1 MPLASPSSAIR
12 RSPSRSQ
19 ARPRARVGAARRP
32 TRPVADRVPIVRSET
47 PLDAEG
53 LKSRLLA
60 SIRQAHPQA
69 DLAVAERAFDLAIE
83 AHSTQVRASGE
94 PYVTHPIA
102 SAQILADLGID
113 PVAVAAALLH
123 DVPEDTEYSLAD
135 VEEQFGPEIAHLVD
149 GVTKLSKFSTHSHEQ
164 QQAENIRKMF
174 LAMADDIRVV
184 LIKLADR
191 LHNMRT
197 LGYLK
202 AEKQQRI
209 ARQTQEIYAPLAE
222 RLGIWQIKWELEDL
236 SFKVLEP
243 EAFRELARL
252 LDTRRRGRESYIE
265 RAIEE
270 LRPRLEQAG
279 IDAELQGRPKHIYS
293 IWKKMQRKSAEF
305 GEIYDVYAIRL
316 LVDEIRDCYA
326 ALGIVHALWRPIP
339 GQFDDYIAVPKNNLY
354 QSLHTA
360 VIALDGKPL
369 EIQIRTHAMHQV
381 SEVGIAAHW
390 RYKEGS
396 KAERDYD
403 AKLAWLRQL
412 MEWQRDVS
420 ESDATEFVEGIKLD
434 IFQDQVFVFT
444 PRGDVKD
451 LPAGATP
458 LDFAYRIHTDIGHRT
473 IGAKVNNR
481 LVPLDY
487 RLKNGDIVEIVT
499 TKGEHGPSRDWL
511 NIVRTSHAREKIRQW
526 FKKKDRA
533 ENIVHGRESLER
545 ELRRLA
551 RTSIQSVGLDR
562 IAEVARLYNHDT
574 VDDFFA
580 AIGYGAIGTQQVV
593 MRLGVLDDGHLRAA
607 HGRAPAAGEDR
618 RGPGQGGGGPAG
630 PVRQVLPPDP
640 GRPDPGVHHPRQGD
654 HRPPSLLPDGAQRAR
669 GHPADRRRVGG
680 RAGPDVPDRDPR
692 RGLRPD
698 GPPVRHHAGHGGEQG
713 QHPVGERRREPR
725 PHGGGGD
732 DPPGRVGGAAGEGD
746 ESGRAT
752 QGRAERAARSG
763 VAAASP
769 AHGGKMAPDPG
780 PAIDV
785 RPLTPADRV
794 QWARLL
800 ATCFDREPEQME
812 ALLAWFH
819 AGFPLVTMGAW
830 DGDRLVA
837 QYNCRLLDLRIPGMA
852 DPVPA
857 GMGLNMAVDPG
868 YRGRGLLDLVATPV
882 HEEIARRGCVAGVGF
897 SSAGGLAATRASRR
911 YAYEVLGPMVSVA
924 IPVARARYP
933 AALAMTEAWPDGAMD
948 LPAHDDGLVR
958 YAVTPAS
965 LRHRFAEHPFRRYA
979 YAVRR
984 REGAIDGLIVYRP
997 TSLRGIPGVSLLAA
1011 YGDDLRGLLGG
1022 FAASLRP
1029 RRRMLVHLVAS
1040 PGSPLHAA
1048 AASIGP
1054 AFRVRLTRHPYH
1066 LIARALATD
1075 VPPCLFEL
1083 DRWDCAG
1090 GDIL

>member
-1 MPLASPSSAIR
+1 MPAGIPPRCAPSSSP
-12 RSPSRSQ
+12 RST
-19 ARPRARVGAARRP
+19 ATTRRP
-32 TRPVADRVPIVRSET
+32 TSTSSSARSTSRV
-47 PLDAEG
+47 
-53 LKSRLLA
+53 
-60 SIRQAHPQA
+60 
-69 DLAVAERAFDLAIE
+69 E
-83 AHSTQVRASGE
+83 AHANQVRASGE

-102 SAQILADLGID
+102 SAQILAELGID
-113 PVAVAAALLH
+113 PVAVSAALLH

-135 VEEQFGPEIAHLVD
+135 VEDGFGPEVAHLVD

-197 LGYLK
+197 LGALGV
-202 AEKQQRI
+202 EKQQRI
-209 ARQTQEIYAPLAE
+209 ARQTLEIYAPLAE

-236 SFKVLEP
+236 AFKALEP
-243 EAFRELARL
+243 EAFRDLARQ
-252 LDTRRRGRESYIE
+252 LDTRRKGRESYIQ

-270 LRPRLEQAG
+270 LRPRLADAG

-316 LVDEIRDCYA
+316 LVDEVRDCYA

-420 ESDATEFVEGIKLD
+420 DSDATEFVEGIKLD

-444 PRGDVKD
+444 PKGDIKD

-473 IGAKVNNR
+473 IGAKINNR

-551 RTSIQSVGLDR
+551 RTSIQQVGLDR
-562 IAEVARLYNHDT
+562 IAEVARTYQHES
-574 VDDFFA
+574 VDDFYRGHRLRRDLDPAGGDPARRPRRRRDLA
-580 AIGYGAIGTQQVV
+580 AH
-593 MRLGVLDDGHLRAA
+593 DRAA
-607 HGRAPAAGEDR
+607 AARPDRRRPGQGR
-618 RGPGQGGGGPAG
+618 RGPPR

-640 GRPDPGVHHPRQGD
+640 GRPDPGLHHARQGD
-654 HRPPSLLPDGAQRAR
+654 HRPPDVVPDGAQRAR
-669 GHPADRRRVGG
+669 GEPPDRRRVGG
-680 RAGPDVPDRDPR
+680 GPGPDVPDRDPR
-692 RGLRPD
+692 GGVRPD
-698 GPPVRHHAGHGGEQG
+698 RPALGHHPGHGREQG
-713 QHPVGERRREPR
+713 QHPGGQRRRQPGPHGPGRADDPDRVRRAAGQGDEPR
-725 PHGGGGD
+725 
-732 DPPGRVGGAAGEGD
+732 RAA
-746 ESGRAT
+746 
-752 QGRAERAARSG
+752 QGRDQRPARARLAGRRFAGDQPTGEARVPSADARPTG
-763 VAAASP
+763 RRRPAPARPLQRVPWAAAS
-769 AHGGKMAPDPG
+769 
-780 PAIDV
+780 
-785 RPLTPADRV
+785 
-794 QWARLL
+794 
-800 ATCFDREPEQME
+800 
-812 ALLAWFH
+812 
-819 AGFPLVTMGAW
+819 
-830 DGDRLVA
+830 
-837 QYNCRLLDLRIPGMA
+837 
-852 DPVPA
+852 
-857 GMGLNMAVDPG
+857 
-868 YRGRGLLDLVATPV
+868 
-882 HEEIARRGCVAGVGF
+882 RR
-897 SSAGGLAATRASRR
+897 
-911 YAYEVLGPMVSVA
+911 
-924 IPVARARYP
+924 
-933 AALAMTEAWPDGAMD
+933 
-948 LPAHDDGLVR
+948 
-958 YAVTPAS
+958 
-965 LRHRFAEHPFRRYA
+965 
-979 YAVRR
+979 
-984 REGAIDGLIVYRP
+984 
-997 TSLRGIPGVSLLAA
+997 
-1011 YGDDLRGLLGG
+1011 
-1022 FAASLRP
+1022 
-1029 RRRMLVHLVAS
+1029 
-1040 PGSPLHAA
+1040 
-1048 AASIGP
+1048 
-1054 AFRVRLTRHPYH
+1054 
-1066 LIARALATD
+1066 
-1075 VPPCLFEL
+1075 
-1083 DRWDCAG
+1083 
-1090 GDIL
+1090 